1 MYKWSQRGFLIM
13 KFSRWFL
20 VWWVWCE
27 ILDSPRTF
35 CSLMVVVDVVTIN
48 NRRRRS
54 HLLVTDRRDHS
65 SSPCPQL
72 FQPPPPPVLLLLF
85 CSNSRLLLLP
95 LLLHFS
101 TAGDAHDSC
110 ESSLYSLYAHQSA
123 SQPGSQTLKGLR
135 FCELGFPF

>member
-1 MYKWSQRGFLIM
+1 MYKWSERGFLIM

-20 VWWVWCE
+20 VWWWCE
-27 ILDSPRTF
+27 ILDFPRTF

-54 HLLVTDRRDHS
+54 HLLVTDRRDRS

-72 FQPPPPPVLLLLF
+72 LLHHHHHPCCCC
-85 CSNSRLLLLP
+85 CSNSRLLLLS

-110 ESSLYSLYAHQSA
+110 ESSLYSLYAHQSV
-123 SQPGSQTLKGLR
+123 SQAVRP
-135 FCELGFPF
+135 